1 MLAAFT
7 NVRTFLLAIFL
18 IMAGS
23 GFLSTLIAIRLER
36 EGTSTL
42 AIGLVGTAYFAGLTI
57 GSLRASRL
65 IAEIGHV
72 RSFAVF
78 VSTFSASSLAYAIQ
92 QNVPYWMLLRFIDGF
107 VVSGV
112 YICLESWL
120 NEQADHKS
128 RSSVL
133 AGYMVAL
140 YTGQAL
146 GQFLLTAGRDAPAL
160 PFMFSAILLS
170 LAALP
175 VLLTQVAQ
183 PRIEGMKAMSVRRLY
198 DLSPLG
204 VVGTVT
210 TGVMLGAFY
219 ALGAVFV
226 RQLGMSLA
234 QVALFTS
241 CAIAGGVVLQWP
253 LGMLSDRFDRR
264 RVIVA
269 CFAMAVAVCAVI
281 AFNSAPGP
289 HLFALGALF
298 GGTAFALYPLCVAHS
313 NDQLR
318 TDERVSASGGLVLS
332 YSAGAMVGPM
342 VGSAG
347 MAAFGPAGLYGAIGA
362 TALLTFVFG
371 VWRLFAGD
379 IVPSGDQQAFQTMA
393 RTTAISAQVQPDES
407 ET

>member
-183 PRIEGMKAMSVRRLY
+183 PRIEGMKAMSVKRLY